1 MSRHMHIDALGGLS
15 GDMFAAAMLSALPE
29 AAERLRADLHDAGLD
44 EHVALDIAEIRKSGF
59 AATQLSFDI
68 AAEAPPTHHWSD
80 IRRMIEATALR
91 APVKQ
96 AAIAIFTGLAEA
108 EAACHGIAVERV
120 HFHEIADWDSIADII
135 AAASLIDSAGAASWS
150 CSELPLGGGR
160 VRTQHGLIPV
170 PVPATAH
177 LLTGFRFVD
186 DGVAGERVTPTGA
199 AILRHLA
206 PRQGAAPA
214 GLVLRG
220 SGTGAGQ
227 RELEGIPNICRLLCF
242 ETADDRDLVGS
253 IAFEIDDMTPEEI
266 SVALDRIRAGEGVLD
281 AGYTLGHGKKSRIRY
296 NVTVLSQPHLV
307 EDVARL
313 CLEETSTIGLR
324 LEPLRRQIL
333 RRRAGRVQGLRSK
346 TVDRPGGATT
356 KIESDDLAGIATL
369 AARRAAGGG
378 TADG

>member
-1 MSRHMHIDALGGLS
+1 
-15 GDMFAAAMLSALPE
+15 
-29 AAERLRADLHDAGLD
+29 
-44 EHVALDIAEIRKSGF
+44 
-59 AATQLSFDI
+59 
-68 AAEAPPTHHWSD
+68 
-80 IRRMIEATALR
+80 
-91 APVKQ
+91 
-96 AAIAIFTGLAEA
+96 
-108 EAACHGIAVERV
+108 
-120 HFHEIADWDSIADII
+120 
-135 AAASLIDSAGAASWS
+135 
-150 CSELPLGGGR
+150 
-160 VRTQHGLIPV
+160 
-170 PVPATAH
+170 
-177 LLTGFRFVD
+177 
-186 DGVAGERVTPTGA
+186 
-199 AILRHLA
+199 LRHLA

>member
-199 AILRHLA
+199 A
-206 PRQGAAPA
+206 
-214 GLVLRG
+214 
-220 SGTGAGQ
+220 
-227 RELEGIPNICRLLCF
+227 
-242 ETADDRDLVGS
+242 
-253 IAFEIDDMTPEEI
+253 
-266 SVALDRIRAGEGVLD
+266 
-281 AGYTLGHGKKSRIRY
+281 
-296 NVTVLSQPHLV
+296 
-307 EDVARL
+307 
-313 CLEETSTIGLR
+313 
-324 LEPLRRQIL
+324 
-333 RRRAGRVQGLRSK
+333 
-346 TVDRPGGATT
+346 
-356 KIESDDLAGIATL
+356 
-369 AARRAAGGG
+369 
-378 TADG
+378 